1 MKERDF
7 LQAGFRYA
15 LSLTHNQHEAE
26 DLVQDVWLKLYI
38 NGREIKSK
46 SLFFTSIR
54 NLFIDR
60 YRKKKLV
67 IVEQFDESEFSD
79 VDIKDFSF
87 DEIEKCL
94 EKLRPEEREALFLS
108 GVEEYTASEIAELTN
123 QSRSTVLSLI
133 SRGRKKFISTYNY
146 LFFSKKVNQS
156 GK

>member
-15 LSLTHNQHEAE
+15 FSLTHNQHDAE

-38 NGREIKSK
+38 NGGEVKSK

-67 IVEQFDESEFSD
+67 VVEQFEEGEFSE
-79 VDIKDFSF
+79 VDIRNFSF

-94 EKLRPEEREALFLS
+94 EKLRPEEREVLFLS
-108 GVEEYTASEIAELTN
+108 GVEEYTASKIAELTN

-133 SRGRKKFISTYNY
+133 NRGRKKFISTYNY
-146 LFFSKKVNQS
+146 LFFSKRVNLP